1 MHPCG
6 EIADRLMLIR
16 VKAGGSKQRAP
27 VAQIV
32 NTRYMYQG
40 KHAMNVA
47 SRELD
52 RLQMKSDEQRWDK
65 MIIVRLGEK
74 IIPIGNEWST

>member
-1 MHPCG
+1 
-6 EIADRLMLIR
+6 
-16 VKAGGSKQRAP
+16 
-27 VAQIV
+27 
-32 NTRYMYQG
+32 
-40 KHAMNVA
+40 MNVA